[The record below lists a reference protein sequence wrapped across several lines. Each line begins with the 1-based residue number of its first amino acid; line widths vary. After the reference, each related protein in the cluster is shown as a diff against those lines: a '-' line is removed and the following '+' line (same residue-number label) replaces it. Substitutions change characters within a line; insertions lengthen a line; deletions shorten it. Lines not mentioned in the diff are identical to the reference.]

1 MSSRCPP
8 LLFRERHLG
17 GDSGAPLNSL
27 PHLRNHDANVRFR
40 ETTSLRARIPDSDG
54 MGRKPTLAFCGHIV
68 ALVEFGVCLSVLDR
82 CGGKFSFDAD
92 FEAFLYL
99 PLCQICRIMTGKTRT
114 SVGNKSNAAETG
126 FQTGVRFTFGLDGV
140 LVEDIDQLIFTT
152 GFAIFGVVGSIV
164 LQKGVV
170 DSLFILK
177 RQRFN
182 MRQEF
187 IGYLE
192 LMGAHPV
199 GAQL

>member
-1 MSSRCPP
+1 M
-8 LLFRERHLG
+8 
-17 GDSGAPLNSL
+17 
-27 PHLRNHDANVRFR
+27 
-40 ETTSLRARIPDSDG
+40 
-54 MGRKPTLAFCGHIV
+54 
-68 ALVEFGVCLSVLDR
+68 
-82 CGGKFSFDAD
+82 
-92 FEAFLYL
+92 
-99 PLCQICRIMTGKTRT
+99 
-114 SVGNKSNAAETG
+114 GNKSNAAETA

-177 RQRFN
+177 RQRSN
-182 MRQEF
+182 VRQEF

>member
-1 MSSRCPP
+1 M
-8 LLFRERHLG
+8 
-17 GDSGAPLNSL
+17 
-27 PHLRNHDANVRFR
+27 
-40 ETTSLRARIPDSDG
+40 
-54 MGRKPTLAFCGHIV
+54 
-68 ALVEFGVCLSVLDR
+68 
-82 CGGKFSFDAD
+82 
-92 FEAFLYL
+92 
-99 PLCQICRIMTGKTRT
+99 
-114 SVGNKSNAAETG
+114 GNKSNAAETA

-164 LQKGVV
+164 LQKGEV
-170 DSLFILK
+170 DALFIFK

-182 MRQEF
+182 VHQEF